1 MLQTDAF
8 SLVDGDQ
15 IEVLMVVLM
24 GPLTICLRNL
34 FFTHILSTNNC
45 FGSATKF
52 VFNFSLLVVP
62 LLLITTLLSD
72 WISVIFPILLSCILL
87 STLFSLYKFYHS
99 DHGRPSVQSILENTI
114 EDYQPTA
121 FVTYLRALVLIFTNI
136 AILAVDF
143 HKIFPTRFMK
153 TIGFG
158 HSLMDVGVAGF
169 TYILGVGRNVR
180 NRAKSDQREQEKQ
193 KRRLVRR
200 VLTSSPI
207 VLGALGFGRTV
218 VLKILDYGVSVTEY
232 GVHWNFFLTLFV
244 IELVAK
250 LLPRRFNLLFGILF
264 AAAQQMVL
272 SMGCQEWVLSD
283 SAPRDNLFSA
293 NREGLCSLLGYIALY
308 YLASAIGEFIS
319 KNGPKV
325 SDWIKFHKTNCIKLF
340 LFTFGLA
347 VCLCVQMLTI
357 VEWLLGIFH
366 GESPWC
372 SIQLCL
378 LDSINRTGLIFF
390 LIGNILTGVI
400 NMSLNPS
407 SIDPMSS
414 VLYLSIYMLICAV
427 ESTDLPTLAH
437 KIDAACS
444 LR

>member
-1 MLQTDAF
+1 
-8 SLVDGDQ
+8 
-15 IEVLMVVLM
+15 
-24 GPLTICLRNL
+24 
-34 FFTHILSTNNC
+34 
-45 FGSATKF
+45 
-52 VFNFSLLVVP
+52 
-62 LLLITTLLSD
+62 
-72 WISVIFPILLSCILL
+72 
-87 STLFSLYKFYHS
+87 
-99 DHGRPSVQSILENTI
+99 
-114 EDYQPTA
+114 
-121 FVTYLRALVLIFTNI
+121 
-136 AILAVDF
+136 
-143 HKIFPTRFMK
+143 MK

-264 AAAQQMVL
+264 AAAQQTVL
-272 SMGCQEWVLSD
+272 SMGYQEWVLSD

-319 KNGPKV
+319 KNGPK
-325 SDWIKFHKTNCIKLF
+325 LF

-357 VEWLLGIFH
+357 VEWFLGIFH

-414 VLYLSIYMLICAV
+414 VLYLSIYMLICAGLSQCLFV
-427 ESTDLPTLAH
+427 RKSYHNQIKSQAKLP
-437 KIDAACS
+437 
-444 LR
+444 R